1 MVILSRQS
9 EVEYKLVL
17 MRQSLEETGAI
28 AIYLKGTDWFSW
40 ATAGASNTVLL
51 TAEAGVAEILVTS
64 NHAWILTDKIEAQR
78 LLNEELN
85 GIEKCYELQINPWAD
100 SKKRDLFIKEITS
113 SGKILSDR
121 SLSSDSSLP
130 MSLIHH
136 KRILLPTELDRYRQV
151 GQLASEAMTEV
162 LTQAQPNW
170 TEYQLAGGGA
180 NALWKRGLHPALT
193 LAAGARRLPLYRH
206 PTPTTEAI
214 GQIAM
219 LVFCARG
226 FGLIASLTRFV
237 CFGSLPNE
245 QRELHRQVR
254 EIEAAGLN
262 QCQIGTPLD
271 RVYAALK
278 HAYEQQGYPRAI
290 YEHHQGGTAGY
301 LAREIVATPT
311 TSDRLTA
318 SLAIAWNPSLPGAKI
333 EDTFVLHSDDSLE
346 NLTYDSDWDHIDVDG
361 RLRPVPLE
369 IL

>member
-1 MVILSRQS
+1 MVITSRQA
-9 EVEYKLVL
+9 EVEHKLTL
-17 MRQSLEETGAI
+17 IRQSLEETGAI
-28 AIYLKGTDWFSW
+28 AIHLAGSDWFAW
-40 ATAGASNTVLL
+40 ATAGASNSVLL
-51 TAEAGVAEILVTS
+51 TAETGVAEILIT
-64 NHAWILTDKIEAQR
+64 NDNAWILTDEIEAKR
-78 LLNEELN
+78 LFDEELI
-85 GIEKCYELQINPWAD
+85 GIEKCYELQINPWAE
-100 SKKRDLFIKEITS
+100 SKKRERFIKELTG

-121 SLSSDSSLP
+121 PISSTFPLP

-151 GQLASEAMTEV
+151 GHLASEAMTEV
-162 LTQAQPNW
+162 LTQAHPDW
-170 TEYQLAGGGA
+170 TEYQLAGAGA
-180 NALWKRGLHPALT
+180 NALWERGLHPALT

-206 PTPTTEAI
+206 PTPTNEAI

-237 CFGSLPNE
+237 CFGSLTHE
-245 QRELHRQVR
+245 QCELHRQVR
-254 EIEAAGLN
+254 DVEAAGLN

-271 RVYAALK
+271 RVYDTLK
-278 HAYEQQGYPRAI
+278 HAYEQQGYPQAI

-318 SLAIAWNPSLPGAKI
+318 LMAIAWNPSLPGAKI
-333 EDTFVLHSDDSLE
+333 EDTFVLHSDGSLE
-346 NLTYDSDWDHIDVDG
+346 SLTCDSAWNNIDVDG